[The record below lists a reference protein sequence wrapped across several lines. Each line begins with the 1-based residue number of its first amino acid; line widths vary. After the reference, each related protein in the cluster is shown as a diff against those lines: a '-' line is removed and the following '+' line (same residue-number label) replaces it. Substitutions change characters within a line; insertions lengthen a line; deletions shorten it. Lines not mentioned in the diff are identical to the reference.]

1 MFELSEPRFR
11 SQNANLMM
19 FGVQLGSFLGPAVG
33 GALVASFGYLG
44 YFRGSILLALASAG
58 LSLLLVR
65 APSRG

>member
-1 MFELSEPRFR
+1 
-11 SQNANLMM
+11 MM

-65 APSRG
+65 AP